1 MLAAIKKKKKE
12 IAIAWKLSLVA
23 TNPGIP
29 RTIT

>member
-1 MLAAIKKKKKE
+1 MLGAIKKKE